1 MGTISTYTSHY
12 FLHTEEWAEI
22 MLSLSDIK
30 PREVGFE
37 RTAISAARRIV
48 KEQYVLLDFLDRM
61 ENIRGFLE
69 SVKEIGEANKE
80 VSKTDPTLHI

>member
-1 MGTISTYTSHY
+1 MTTDTSQY
-12 FLHTEEWAEI
+12 FHHAEEWAEI

-30 PREVGFE
+30 SREVRSE

-69 SVKEIGEANKE
+69 SVKEIGEVVKE
-80 VSKTDPTLHI
+80 VSKTDPTLHV